1 MKASKIA
8 DHLPPT
14 YAGTTNK
21 IKMKNDILDMLK
33 KYKVGWTAVNA
44 PSLGTQFINT
54 VAECLWL
61 LDGNHHTLE
70 SRGYAIPKIFQ
81 VFSDYNKPETHKH
94 KRRHAESLS
103 VSLLT
108 EQSVSLLNLTEMS
121 FMKSKAWALIR
132 ESLLQLAVNLRK
144 YVTYLEG
151 QNEKSSERH
160 KKKSILDT
168 YSNCGQFQIFYPRV
182 TCLCCT
188 QCIAGT
194 HLQGTQSRLYARTF
208 ARKCTH
214 MHACKLVYLK
224 KKIH

>member
-1 MKASKIA
+1 
-8 DHLPPT
+8 
-14 YAGTTNK
+14 
-21 IKMKNDILDMLK
+21 MKNDILDMLK

-121 FMKSKAWALIR
+121 FMKSNPSKTEFSRNLKNFASFSSCKKRGYGAPLYIRTWAKNFFFHR
-132 ESLLQLAVNLRK
+132 FR
-144 YVTYLEG
+144 
-151 QNEKSSERH
+151 
-160 KKKSILDT
+160 
-168 YSNCGQFQIFYPRV
+168 CF
-182 TCLCCT
+182 
-188 QCIAGT
+188 
-194 HLQGTQSRLYARTF
+194 
-208 ARKCTH
+208 
-214 MHACKLVYLK
+214 
-224 KKIH
+224 